1 MRKDKRMRIM
11 VTAFGGLVLL
21 TMLILITHLI
31 SQALPLALTPQVS
44 HKMSYNAAAGTRF
57 IGSGDLG
64 EGQPAMLSTAQC
76 AVKLALPEGQQ
87 LKSVRTFHHPCEHE
101 AKVVNLAGE
110 HYLVT
115 VSASGLLR
123 VSGLRGLN
131 NPLPDGAA
139 IESSSPGPGM
149 GFSFAL
155 NKTHWQQRKNWDIQL
170 SERWL
175 VATITTDDRQY
186 VRWIDQHEPTRVFDQ
201 SFDKAQSILV
211 LPNVGQLVA
220 ASEQKLS
227 FYDINGEILRTAALS
242 EEVVWWQT
250 IAKNRTFFTATEQGT
265 VTRWVLYNEHGTLAF
280 KPTYTF
286 SVDSTP
292 SAIAAHPSSNA
303 LTMITE
309 SKQLLLFNRLTG
321 EQVSQTRLPVS
332 VSGIS
337 WYADRL
343 YVFSE
348 TTLARYQ
355 VDYLSGVTT
364 WQSLFS
370 PQQYE
375 GYAEPRHVWQTS
387 SASDFQEQKYSLL
400 PLLIGSL
407 KASLLALLVAIP
419 LSVGAAVYTGFFA
432 RSRLRQLVKPG
443 IEMLEAIPSVLIGF
457 IAAIWLSPL
466 AANMLFAI
474 AFFLVTVPFVLVIA
488 ALTQQY
494 LARRTGSWPPGLE
507 LLVAIITI
515 LILGYASMVWAPP
528 WILNIMGE
536 THIAALT
543 TQTQSP
549 VGKTAIVVAI
559 ALGIAISPSIYTL
572 TEDAIA
578 GVPADLKQA
587 SFALGATRLQT
598 LRRVVLHVATP
609 GIMAATMFGFGR
621 AFGETMIVLMVTGN
635 TPIASWD
642 LLEGLRAL
650 TANLTIE
657 LPEADVGST
666 HYQILFFTACILFGF
681 TFLVN
686 TVAELLR
693 QRLRRHLRYE

>member
-11 VTAFGGLVLL
+11 VSAFGGLVLL

-31 SQALPLALTPQVS
+31 SQALPLAFTPQIS
-44 HKMSYNAAAGTRF
+44 HNMTYQASADSHF

-64 EGQPAMLSTAQC
+64 EGQPAMLKTANC
-76 AVKLALPEGQQ
+76 AVTLALPQGQT
-87 LKSVRTFHHPCEHE
+87 LSASRTFHHPCEHE
-101 AKVVNLAGE
+101 ATVVNLAGE

-131 NPLPDGAA
+131 SLSSKNSSL
-139 IESSSPGPGM
+139 ESNSTGPGL

-155 NKTHWQQRKNWDIQL
+155 NKAIWQKREHWDVQL
-170 SERWL
+170 SERWI
-175 VATITTDDRQY
+175 VASITTDNRQY
-186 VRWIDQHEPTRVFDQ
+186 VRWIDQSDPTRVFDQ
-201 SFDKAQSILV
+201 TYDKDQSILV
-211 LPNVGQLVA
+211 LPNVGQLA
-220 ASEQKLS
+220 TLSENTIT
-227 FYDINGEILRTAALS
+227 FYDVKGEALRTSAMQQNI
-242 EEVVWWQT
+242 VWWQS
-250 IAKNRTFFTATEQGT
+250 IAKNRTFFTASDEGK
-265 VTRWVLYNEHGTLAF
+265 VTRWVLYNDGGTLAF
-280 KPTYTF
+280 MPTYAFFT
-286 SVDSTP
+286 DSAP
-292 SAIAAHPSSNA
+292 LVIAAHPSSNA
-303 LTMITE
+303 LIMLTE
-309 SKQLLLFNRLTG
+309 SERLLLLNRLTG
-321 EQVSQTRLPVS
+321 EVVSEARIPVPAT
-332 VSGIS
+332 GLS

-343 YVFSE
+343 YVFSPQA
-348 TTLARYQ
+348 LARYQ
-355 VDYLSGVTT
+355 VDFLSGITT
-364 WQSLFS
+364 WDSLFS

-419 LSVGAAVYTGFFA
+419 LSVGAAIYTGFFA
-432 RSRLRQLVKPG
+432 RNRLRQMVKPG

-474 AFFLVTVPFVLVIA
+474 AFFLVTVPFFLVIA

-494 LARRTGSWPPGLE
+494 LARRSGNWPPGLE
-507 LLVAIITI
+507 LLIAIIVI

-528 WILNIMGE
+528 WILDMMGE

-609 GIMAATMFGFGR
+609 GILAAIMFGFGR

>member
-31 SQALPLALTPQVS
+31 SQALPLALTPKIS
-44 HKMSYNAAAGTRF
+44 HKMTYKAAADTRF

-64 EGQPAMLSTAQC
+64 EGQPAMLSTSQC
-76 AVKLALPEGQQ
+76 AVTLALPEKQS
-87 LKSVRTFHHPCEHE
+87 LKTSRTFHHPCEHE
-101 AKVVNLAGE
+101 ATVVNLAGE

-131 NPLPDGAA
+131 NPTPKSAS
-139 IESSSPGPGM
+139 IESSSTGPDM

-155 NKTHWQQRKNWDIQL
+155 NKARWQNRKSWDVQL
-170 SERWL
+170 SERWI
-175 VATITTDDRQY
+175 VATITTDTHQY
-186 VRWIDQHEPTRVFDQ
+186 VRWIDQSDPTRVFDQ
-201 SFDKAQSILV
+201 AFDKAQPILV
-211 LPNVGQLVA
+211 LPNVGQLVTL
-220 ASEQKLS
+220 SKENLS
-227 FYDINGEILRTAALS
+227 FYDVEGVMLRTAAMPQDL
-242 EEVVWWQT
+242 VWWQS
-250 IAKNRTFFTATEQGT
+250 IAKNRTFFTASEQGK
-265 VTRWVLYNEHGTLAF
+265 VTRWVLYNDGGTLAF
-280 KPTYTF
+280 TPTYAF
-286 SVDSTP
+286 FIDSVP
-292 SAIAAHPSSNA
+292 IAIAAHPSSNA
-303 LTMITE
+303 LAMIIE

-321 EQVSQTRLPVS
+321 EQVSQIRMPVS
-332 VSGIS
+332 ASGIS

-343 YVFSE
+343 YLFSTE
-348 TTLARYQ
+348 TLARYQ
-355 VDYLSGVTT
+355 IDYLSGVTT
-364 WQSLFS
+364 WESLFS

-387 SASDFQEQKYSLL
+387 SASDFQEQKYSLS

-466 AANMLFAI
+466 ATNMLFAI

-488 ALTQQY
+488 ALAQQY
-494 LARRTGSWPPGLE
+494 LAHRTGDWPPGLE
-507 LLVAIITI
+507 LLVAIIAI

-528 WILNIMGE
+528 WILNLLGE

-549 VGKTAIVVAI
+549 VGKTAVVVAI

-609 GIMAATMFGFGR
+609 GILAATMFGFGR